1 MSSPKLLSTGWGR
14 SIRSQTAELNE
25 NIDEL
30 QKSIKIFQGNRG
42 AIPVGL
48 HRSYGDSALNSGGL
62 QISTSKFR
70 SAMLDCQ
77 SGLIQVGAGVSI
89 RELESI
95 ALQKG
100 FFPAIVPGTGFV
112 TIGGAI
118 AADIHGKSHH
128 KTGSFSSIVKSIKVL
143 YSDSS
148 IRELQP
154 TGPTSS
160 HFWATVAGLGL
171 TGVIVEA
178 QLQLSPVLGNHFV
191 VHEKRSRDLEQL
203 LTDLKSADAEFDHT
217 VAWIDISGKYSGRGV
232 VGMGNFST
240 EYNKKFKLKT
250 GQIEFPITPLR
261 SLVTPTTVEI
271 FNAFWYR
278 KPLQNGAVG
287 INAFTHPL
295 DAIGSWNRVYGK
307 QGFLQYQFAIPDG
320 QEDFLFLVLS
330 KLRSIGAVSF
340 LGILKRFGKA
350 SSAALSF
357 PAPGWTLALDFSVSI
372 PKLEQTL
379 NEFDAELVS
388 RKGRVYLVKDSRL
401 RAESLPEMYPRLE
414 EWKVIRQEMDPQKLW
429 NSDQGRRLEL
439 C

>member
-1 MSSPKLLSTGWGR
+1 MSTSKLSSSGWGR
-14 SIRSQTAELNE
+14 SIRSQSTEFNE
-25 NIDEL
+25 NLDVL
-30 QKSIKIFQGNRG
+30 QNLIKIFHSKRG

-62 QISTSKFR
+62 QISTAKFK
-70 SAMLDCQ
+70 SATLDSQ
-77 SGLIQVGAGVSI
+77 SGVIQVGAGVSI
-89 RELESI
+89 RELENI

-100 FFPAIVPGTGFV
+100 FFPAIVPGTGYV

-128 KTGSFSSIVKSIKVL
+128 KTGSFSSIVKSMSVL
-143 YSDSS
+143 YSDSI
-148 IRELQP
+148 IRELHP
-154 TGPTSS
+154 DGPTSS

-171 TGVIVEA
+171 TGIIVEA
-178 QLQLSPVLGNHFV
+178 KLQLSPVLGNHFV
-191 VHEKRSRDLEQL
+191 VREKRSRDLEQL
-203 LTDLKSADAEFDHT
+203 LTDLKSADAEYDHT

-232 VGMGNFST
+232 VGMGNFAM
-240 EYNKKFKLKT
+240 EFDRKFELKT
-250 GQIEFPITPLR
+250 GQIDLPITPTR
-261 SLVTPTTVEI
+261 SLITPKTVEL
-271 FNAFWYR
+271 FNALWYR
-278 KPLQNGAVG
+278 KPLKNGLVG

-295 DAIGSWNRVYGK
+295 DAIGSWNRVYGRE
-307 QGFLQYQFAIPDG
+307 GFLQYQFAIPDG
-320 QEDFLFLVLS
+320 EEDFLFHVLS
-330 KLRSIGAVSF
+330 RLKAIRAVSF

-350 SSAALSF
+350 SNAALSF
-357 PAPGWTLALDFSVSI
+357 PAPGWTLALDFSTSI

-401 RAESLPEMYPRLE
+401 RAEFLPKMYPRLE